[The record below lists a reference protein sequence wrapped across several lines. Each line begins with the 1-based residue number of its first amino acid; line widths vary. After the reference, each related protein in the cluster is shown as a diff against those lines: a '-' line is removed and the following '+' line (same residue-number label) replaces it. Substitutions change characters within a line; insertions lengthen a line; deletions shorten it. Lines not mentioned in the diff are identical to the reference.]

1 MYKNNIE
8 DGKKIEDCFNSKQT
22 VTLLEN
28 MREMK
33 VKGRK
38 LMNVVR
44 REGREQNEIKTECRI
59 DKEKRRIKEKE
70 EMINMVNGLEEKEKR
85 LGRWKREMKKWL
97 PENKKEE
104 RRDQEA

>member
-22 VTLLEN
+22 VTLKEGCLN

-59 DKEKRRIKEKE
+59 DKEKE
-70 EMINMVNGLEEKEKR
+70 EMTNMVNGVKEKSI
-85 LGRWKREMKKWL
+85 GRKREMKKWL

>member
-70 EMINMVNGLEEKEKR
+70 EMTNMVNGVKEKR
-85 LGRWKREMKKWL
+85 IGRKREMKKWL